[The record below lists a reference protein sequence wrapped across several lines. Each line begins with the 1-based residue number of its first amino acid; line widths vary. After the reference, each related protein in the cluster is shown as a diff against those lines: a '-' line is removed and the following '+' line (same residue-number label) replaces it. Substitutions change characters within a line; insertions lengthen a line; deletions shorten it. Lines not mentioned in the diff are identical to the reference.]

1 MNISKKLYL
10 SFAVVIIISIIVG
23 IMSIVGMQSLY
34 QNGLSMYEEQVVGV
48 EKLSE
53 AVKNFTR
60 AEMDVNN
67 TVLKSLYDDQKGA
80 LDNQKEFEEN
90 AAVFEKMLSE
100 SITVDELNI
109 LYQPIIMR
117 FKNDYLPN
125 SRRIMALSIAD
136 IPDHIRKLEI
146 NVLLAA
152 NIEITGH
159 LNAALDNMTMAHLSL
174 GEYLSHNNSRFKN
187 ILIGLQFSFLA
198 AAIIASIILSRR
210 IVKSIVGVVE
220 NIHEE
225 AQQVHN
231 GAKQISSNSTEL
243 SDVAVQQHGVVE
255 TLVSN
260 MTAINEQ
267 TEKNNANAKLANDLS
282 RKSKEHAIKG
292 NEKIE
297 DMIKSIDGIK
307 VSSDSISNV
316 IKVIE
321 NIASQTNILAL
332 NASVESA
339 RAGDAGKS
347 FNIVAEEVR
356 NLAIQSH
363 NAAQETADLIKESIL
378 RVDEGT
384 KIARST
390 VEAFN
395 TIVSDI
401 TEMSEFINEID
412 NSSMTQTNLISSVN
426 NSIEQI
432 SKSVDTNKAASQE
445 AAAAAQEMLAQADAL
460 NNTVSV
466 LEVKAAS

>member
-23 IMSIVGMQSLY
+23 IMGIVGMQSLY
-34 QNGLSMYEEQVVGV
+34 QTGLSMYEEQVVGL
-48 EKLSE
+48 EKLIE
-53 AVKNFTR
+53 AVKNFKL
-60 AEMDVNN
+60 AEMDVTNA
-67 TVLKSLYDDQKGA
+67 VLKSYYDDHKGA
-80 LDNQKEFEEN
+80 LDAQKKFGEN

-109 LYQPIIMR
+109 LYQPVITR

-125 SRRIMALSIAD
+125 SRRIMELSIAD
-136 IPDHIRKLEI
+136 IPDHTRKLEI
-146 NVLLAA
+146 NVLLAE
-152 NIEITGH
+152 NIEIAGH
-159 LNAALDNMTMAHLSL
+159 LNAALDNMMMAHISL
-174 GEYLSHNNSRFKN
+174 GEYLSHNNNRVKN
-187 ILIGLQFSFLA
+187 ILIGLQFSLLA
-198 AAIIASIILSRR
+198 AAIIASVILSRR
-210 IVKSIVGVVE
+210 IVKNIVGVVE

-231 GAKQISSNSTEL
+231 GAKQISGNSTEL
-243 SDVAVQQHGVVE
+243 SDVAVQQHSVVE
-255 TLVSN
+255 TLINN
-260 MTAINEQ
+260 MSVINER
-267 TEKNNANAKLANDLS
+267 TEKNTVNAKLVNELS
-282 RKSKEHAIKG
+282 KKSKEHAIKG

-307 VSSDSISNV
+307 VSSDNISNV

-347 FNIVAEEVR
+347 FSIVAEEVR
-356 NLAIQSH
+356 NLAIRSQG
-363 NAAQETADLIKESIL
+363 AAQETAHLIRESIL

-384 KIARST
+384 KIARSA
-390 VEAFN
+390 VEAFD
-395 TIVSDI
+395 TILSDI

-412 NSSMTQTNLISSVN
+412 SSSLEQTNLISAVN

-432 SKSVDTNKAASQE
+432 SKSVDINKSASQE
-445 AAAAAQEMLAQADAL
+445 AAAAAQEMLDQADAL

-466 LEVKAAS
+466 LEIKAVS